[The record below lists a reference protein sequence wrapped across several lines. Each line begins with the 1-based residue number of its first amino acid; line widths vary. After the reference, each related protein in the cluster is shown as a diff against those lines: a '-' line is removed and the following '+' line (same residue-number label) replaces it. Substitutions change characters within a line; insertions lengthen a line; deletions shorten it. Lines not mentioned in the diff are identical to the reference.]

1 MLTANSLKLRL
12 TQLFSQSLLVGG
24 LTAIS
29 LLSGFIPE
37 LSEDSYT
44 LVIRTSAYAQDVTSE
59 ISPNDVTQYAEVL
72 LQIEPIRAS
81 AYEKITT
88 ILGEQPEIFCDDSDS
103 ISKLPSTAQEIAK
116 DYCQQSEGIVSKYFP
131 EGGNKRFNE
140 ITIEMQDNQNL
151 REQIQS
157 ELVRIQQA
165 KFDASF

>member
-1 MLTANSLKLRL
+1 MLTANSLKLSL

-81 AYEKITT
+81 AYEKIT
-88 ILGEQPEIFCDDSDS
+88 
-103 ISKLPSTAQEIAK
+103 
-116 DYCQQSEGIVSKYFP
+116 
-131 EGGNKRFNE
+131 
-140 ITIEMQDNQNL
+140 
-151 REQIQS
+151 
-157 ELVRIQQA
+157 
-165 KFDASF
+165 